1 MNNNPLK
8 DLTKPVQAFFILV
21 CGIVLLFSGY
31 GAIVG
36 VIMILIAIMMFRN

>member
-8 DLTKPVQAFFILV
+8 DLPRPIQAFFMLV
-21 CGIVLLFSGY
+21 CGIILLFTGY

-36 VIMILIAIMMFRN
+36 VIFILIAIMMFKG

>member
-8 DLTKPVQAFFILV
+8 DLPKPVQAFFILV

>member
-8 DLTKPVQAFFILV
+8 DLPKPVLAFFILV

>member
-8 DLTKPVQAFFILV
+8 DLPKPVQAFFILV

-36 VIMILIAIMMFRN
+36 VIMILIAIMMFRD

>member
-8 DLTKPVQAFFILV
+8 DLPRPIQAFFMLV

-36 VIMILIAIMMFRN
+36 VIMIFFAIMMFRD